1 MECDE
6 TLPGGNKLNK
16 QTINVAASI
25 SRKLLNLSRE
35 RGEDF
40 QLVLTRYGLERFLY
54 RLGRSK
60 YFDSFVLKGAML
72 FEVWTKKTHRPTRDL
87 DLLGYGENSGEHLK
101 GLFQQLCQVEVEP
114 DDGLE
119 FDQASVRVEEIMENQ
134 EYRGQRVK
142 LNASLERATI
152 HLQIDISFGDVITP
166 EAEVIKYP
174 TLLEQLPAP
183 RIQAYPR
190 DTMVA
195 EKLQAI
201 VFFGMINSRMK
212 DFYDLWIISRQFPFE
227 GGLLVDAIKATFKR
241 RGTSIPDGTPIG
253 LSEEFASDKEKAIL
267 WKAFLNRTD
276 MKDDSLDLAEMLDG
290 LQVFLMPPLSAAKKS
305 EVFAQKWQKGG
316 PWVHE

>member
-6 TLPGGNKLNK
+6 TLPGGNKLSK
-16 QTINVAASI
+16 PTINTAASI
-25 SRKLLNLSRE
+25 RRKLLNLSRE

-40 QLVLTRYGLERFLY
+40 QLVLTHYGLERFLY
-54 RLGRSK
+54 RLGRSE
-60 YFDSFVLKGAML
+60 YFNSFVLKGAML
-72 FEVWTKKTHRPTRDL
+72 FAVWTEKVHRSTKDL
-87 DLLGYGENSGEHLK
+87 DLLGYGEDSGERLK
-101 GLFQQLCQVEVEP
+101 SLFQQLGQVEVEP
-114 DDGLE
+114 DGLE
-119 FDQASVRVEEIMENQ
+119 FDQASVRVEEIRENQ

-142 LNASLERATI
+142 LSASLERARI

-253 LSEEFASDKEKAIL
+253 LSEEFASDESSEKQ

>member
-6 TLPGGNKLNK
+6 TLPGGNKLSK
-16 QTINVAASI
+16 PTINTAASI
-25 SRKLLNLSRE
+25 RRKLLNLSRE

-40 QLVLTRYGLERFLY
+40 QLVLTHYGLERFLY
-54 RLGRSK
+54 RLGRSE
-60 YFDSFVLKGAML
+60 YFNSFVLKGAML
-72 FEVWTKKTHRPTRDL
+72 FAVWTEKVHRSTKDL
-87 DLLGYGENSGEHLK
+87 DLLGYGEDSGEHLK
-101 GLFQQLCQVEVEP
+101 SLFQQLGQVEVEP
-114 DDGLE
+114 DGLE
-119 FDQASVRVEEIMENQ
+119 FDQASVRVEEIRENQ

-142 LNASLERATI
+142 LSASLERARI

-227 GGLLVDAIKATFKR
+227 GGLLVDAMKATFKR

-253 LSEEFASDKEKAIL
+253 LSEEFASDESSEKQ

>member
-6 TLPGGNKLNK
+6 TLPGGNKLSK
-16 QTINVAASI
+16 PTINTAASI
-25 SRKLLNLSRE
+25 RRKLLNLSRE

-40 QLVLTRYGLERFLY
+40 QLVLTHYGLERFLY
-54 RLGRSK
+54 RLGRSE
-60 YFDSFVLKGAML
+60 YFNSFVLKGAML
-72 FEVWTKKTHRPTRDL
+72 FAVWTEKVHRSTKDL
-87 DLLGYGENSGEHLK
+87 DLLGYGEDSGERLK
-101 GLFQQLCQVEVEP
+101 SLFQQLGQVEVEP
-114 DDGLE
+114 DGLE
-119 FDQASVRVEEIMENQ
+119 FDQASVRVEEIRENQ

-142 LNASLERATI
+142 LSASLERARI

-227 GGLLVDAIKATFKR
+227 GGLLVDAMKATFKR

-253 LSEEFASDKEKAIL
+253 LSEEFASDESSEKQ

>member
-1 MECDE
+1 MSK
-6 TLPGGNKLNK
+6 P
-16 QTINVAASI
+16 TINTAASI
-25 SRKLLNLSRE
+25 RRKLLNLSRE

-40 QLVLTRYGLERFLY
+40 QLVLTHYGLERFLY
-54 RLGRSK
+54 RLGRSG
-60 YFDSFVLKGAML
+60 YFNSFVLKGAML
-72 FEVWTKKTHRPTRDL
+72 FAVWTEKVHRSTKDL
-87 DLLGYGENSGEHLK
+87 DLLGYGEDSGERLK
-101 GLFQQLCQVEVEP
+101 SLFQQLGQVEVEP
-114 DDGLE
+114 DGLE
-119 FDQASVRVEEIMENQ
+119 FDQASVRVEEIRENQ

-142 LNASLERATI
+142 LSASLERARI

-227 GGLLVDAIKATFKR
+227 GGLLVDAMKATFKR

-253 LSEEFASDKEKAIL
+253 LSEEFASDESSEKQ

>member
-1 MECDE
+1 MSK
-6 TLPGGNKLNK
+6 P
-16 QTINVAASI
+16 TINTAASI
-25 SRKLLNLSRE
+25 RRKLLNLSRE

-40 QLVLTRYGLERFLY
+40 QLVLTHYGLERFLY
-54 RLGRSK
+54 RLGRSE
-60 YFDSFVLKGAML
+60 YFNSFVLKGAML
-72 FEVWTKKTHRPTRDL
+72 FAVWTEKVHRSTKDL
-87 DLLGYGENSGEHLK
+87 DLLGYGEDSGERLK
-101 GLFQQLCQVEVEP
+101 SLFQQLGQVEVEP
-114 DDGLE
+114 DGLE
-119 FDQASVRVEEIMENQ
+119 FDQASVRVEEIRENQ

-142 LNASLERATI
+142 LSASLERARI

-253 LSEEFASDKEKAIL
+253 LSEEFASDESSEKQ